1 VYGTVQA
8 CVYYINGE
16 IRPVYSRPDFCS
28 KSVLYNYDINLLFA
42 RVYFLSDGSGVEV
55 EEQAMIASSRSRPDQ
70 PALDRIGMLS
80 DWTVVDRTDHIND
93 HSTDYEDEE
102 IATAEENAFD
112 WNARVEEEPR
122 GEPITEDAIVAGAK
136 VSPRTNLIGDEP
148 FGKLIG
154 PSADSENVI
163 VASET
168 RVVHAAPRTTP
179 STDPNDVDR
188 AMAAPTRKSL
198 KQGWAGQAAR
208 SEEFSWLAAEGSEE
222 RRASVDSLVLADDL
236 ITAEAAV
243 SVESAPPLPAV
254 SEDVVRPDAKTTSKF
269 DVDFGGL
276 LAEPK
281 AGRVGK
287 PVAVQSQPETD
298 VAEDQIVTT
307 KVSARKFD
315 DFLAQSKIEFTNR
328 TAPDSDEQASLDE
341 VEIGVAEEE
350 IRAAPVEVQFSQP
363 PAEEESVVPQSKQ
376 RSAFVIPEFPAS
388 VSVSAKVEASPKT
401 KKSGGVLGFFRRRSK
416 NGDKNGSVQ
425 SPTIKS
431 NSLDKRTT
439 DKQHEVE
446 RTFGSTLPADAK
458 KEKNDRGRFRMGIGF
473 GFGGSRDKSGS
484 PSTENQGGRS
494 PKIQSPRA
502 NASGD
507 AAKSPSKTNIRVFE
521 IMAGQKNGADTGL
534 NEQPA
539 PQTVPPA
546 APEGPPVTAPPATIE
561 LTKPSSPSW
570 PPTTSV
576 STVSPSQPERP
587 PPVIDV
593 HVPTPLPPTVPAFS
607 SQYMVA
613 VAIDF
618 GVLHYSF
625 TKPWGCPKLSLGYSY
640 LFLRSVIKFGLTLW
654 MRNFPYYS

>member
-1 VYGTVQA
+1 MLVSTLESS
-8 CVYYINGE
+8 INGE
-16 IRPVYSRPDFCS
+16 IRPLYSRPGFCS
-28 KSVLYNYDINLLFA
+28 KSVFVYKYDILSLFNTVCTCVFLL
-42 RVYFLSDGSGVEV
+42 DGSGVEV

-70 PALDRIGMLS
+70 PPLDKIGMLS
-80 DWTVVDRTDHIND
+80 DWTVVDRTDHITD

-102 IATAEENAFD
+102 IATAEVNAFD
-112 WNARVEEEPR
+112 WNAGVEKEPH
-122 GEPITEDAIVAGAK
+122 GEPVAEDAIVAGAK

-154 PSADSENVI
+154 PSANNDDVI

-168 RVVHAAPRTTP
+168 SVVHAAPRTTP
-179 STDPNDVDR
+179 SADPNDVDR
-188 AMAAPTRKSL
+188 AMAAPSRKSL
-198 KQGWAGQAAR
+198 KEGWAGQAAR
-208 SEEFSWLAAEGSEE
+208 SEEFSWLAAESCEE

-243 SVESAPPLPAV
+243 RVESAPPLPAV
-254 SEDVVRPDAKTTSKF
+254 SEDVVRPDAKATAKF

-276 LAEPK
+276 LAGPK
-281 AGRVGK
+281 AGRVVGK
-287 PVAVQSQPETD
+287 PVAVQSQPGTD
-298 VAEDQIVTT
+298 VAEDQIVTM

-315 DFLAQSKIEFTNR
+315 DFLAQSKIEFTDR
-328 TAPDSDEQASLDE
+328 TAPDSDERASLDE

-350 IRAAPVEVQFSQP
+350 IRAAPVEVQFSRP

-416 NGDKNGSVQ
+416 NGDKNGSVE

-431 NSLDKRTT
+431 NSLDKRTA

-446 RTFGSTLPADAK
+446 RTSGSTLPADVK

-473 GFGGSRDKSGS
+473 GFGGSKDKSGS

-502 NASGD
+502 NSTGD

-539 PQTVPPA
+539 PQTVPPVA
-546 APEGPPVTAPPATIE
+546 AEVPPVTAPPATIE
-561 LTKPSSPSW
+561 LTKPTSSPSW

-576 STVSPSQPERP
+576 SAVSPPQPERP

-593 HVPTPLPPTVPAFS
+593 HVSTPLPPTVPAFS

-618 GVLHYSF
+618 GLLHYSV
-625 TKPWGCPKLSLGYSY
+625 TKPWGK
-640 LFLRSVIKFGLTLW
+640 
-654 MRNFPYYS
+654 